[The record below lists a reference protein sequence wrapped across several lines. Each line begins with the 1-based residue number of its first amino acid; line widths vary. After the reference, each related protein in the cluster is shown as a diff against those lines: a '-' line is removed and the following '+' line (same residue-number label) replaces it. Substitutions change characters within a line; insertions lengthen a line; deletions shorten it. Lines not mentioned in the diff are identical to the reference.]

1 MVSKAEDTQSIEG
14 EEQMKENMHVL
25 RELILLV
32 GILFGCVFGFFVGQ
46 EQGYAKALAEAPQP
60 VVTVT
65 DIENKCVAWFFNA
78 DLKAA
83 KKRICG
89 GK

>member
-1 MVSKAEDTQSIEG
+1 
-14 EEQMKENMHVL
+14 MKEGTYVL

-32 GILFGCVFGFFVGQ
+32 GIFFGCALGFFVGE
-46 EQGYAKALAEAPQP
+46 EQGYAKALVEVPKP
-60 VVTVT
+60 VMSVTEL
-65 DIENKCVAWFFNA
+65 ENKCVAWFFSA

-83 KKRICG
+83 KKHICG